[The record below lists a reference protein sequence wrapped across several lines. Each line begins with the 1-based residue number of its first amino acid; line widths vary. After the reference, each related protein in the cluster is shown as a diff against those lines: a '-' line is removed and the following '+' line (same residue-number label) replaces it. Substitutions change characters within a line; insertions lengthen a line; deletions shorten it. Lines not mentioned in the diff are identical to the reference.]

1 MILLDTHILVWMVND
16 PARLSKKAE
25 GAIRAAASGGGLA
38 ISAMSLWEL
47 AYLAA
52 RGRINPS
59 GTVEAFVRR
68 ITAHVAIQPITVEIA
83 VIAGQFPATYPAD
96 PTDKLI
102 GATALAEGMALVT
115 ADQKILQ
122 SGLIRT
128 IW

>member
-1 MILLDTHILVWMVND
+1 MILLDTHVLIWMFND
-16 PARLSKKAE
+16 PAKLSKKAE
-25 GAIRAAASGGGLA
+25 GAIRRAPAGGGLA
-38 ISAMSLWEL
+38 ISAMTLWEL

-59 GTVEAFVRR
+59 GTVEAFVRK

-83 VIAGQFPATYPAD
+83 IIASQFPPTYPSD

-102 GATALAEGMALVT
+102 GATALAEGMMLVT

-122 SGLIRT
+122 SGLVRT

>member
-1 MILLDTHILVWMVND
+1 MILLDTHVLIWMVND
-16 PARLSKKAE
+16 PAQLSKRAE
-25 GAIRAAASGGGLA
+25 QTIREAGKDGGLA
-38 ISAMSLWEL
+38 ISAMSVWEM

-59 GTVEAFVRR
+59 GTVEAFVRK
-68 ITAHVAIQPITVEIA
+68 ITARVAIQPITIEIA
-83 VIAGQFPATYPAD
+83 VIASQFPATYPAD

-102 GATALAEGMALVT
+102 GATALAEGMMLVT

-122 SGLIRT
+122 SGVVRT

>member
-1 MILLDTHILVWMVND
+1 MILLDTHVLIWMVND
-16 PARLSKKAE
+16 PAQLSKKAE
-25 GAIRAAASGGGLA
+25 GAIRGAASGGGLA

-52 RGRINPS
+52 RGRVNPT
-59 GTVEAFVRR
+59 GTVEAFVQK
-68 ITAHVAIQPITVEIA
+68 ITARVAIQPITLEIA
-83 VIAGQFPATYPAD
+83 VIASQFPATYPAD
-96 PTDKLI
+96 ATDKLI

-115 ADQKILQ
+115 ADRKILR

>member
-1 MILLDTHILVWMVND
+1 MILLDTHVLIWMFND
-16 PARLSKKAE
+16 PAKLSKNAVR
-25 GAIRAAASGGGLA
+25 AIRGAAGAGGLA
-38 ISAMSLWEL
+38 ISAMTLWEL
-47 AYLAA
+47 AHLAT
-52 RGRINPS
+52 RGGINPR
-59 GTVEAFVRR
+59 GTVEAFVRK

-83 VIAGQFPATYPAD
+83 VIASQFPATYPAD

-122 SGLIRT
+122 SNVVKT